1 MPIYVFYNPHT
12 GVEWEELMSISKM
25 ERFLETHPW
34 CELRIQAPNIVGGH
48 GDRVKIDG
56 GMKDVFSRVAEAHP
70 NSPLAERYGSGR
82 SGKSK
87 KVEDIGKKHGLIR
100 KDGSQNVGK
109 FGSKVSNYK

>member
-1 MPIYVFYNPHT
+1 MPTYTFYNTETDEQFDDFMSWSERENYLKDNPHIEPMLT
-12 GVEWEELMSISKM
+12 TAALVGDHI
-25 ERFLETHPW
+25 
-34 CELRIQAPNIVGGH
+34 IQKV
-48 GDRVKIDG
+48 DG

-87 KVEDIGKKHGLIR
+87 KVEDVGKKHGLIR
-100 KDGSQNVGK
+100 KDGSQNMSK

>member
-1 MPIYVFYNPHT
+1 MPTYTFYNSET
-12 GVEWEELMSISKM
+12 DEQCDDLMSWSQ
-25 ERFLETHPW
+25 RETYLKENPHIEPM
-34 CELRIQAPNIVGGH
+34 LTTAALVGDHIIQKV
-48 GDRVKIDG
+48 DG

-87 KVEDIGKKHGLIR
+87 KVEDVGKKHGLIR
-100 KDGSQNVGK
+100 KDGSQNMSK

>member
-1 MPIYVFYNPHT
+1 MPTYTFYNTETDEQFDDFMSWSQRETYLEKNPHIEPMLT
-12 GVEWEELMSISKM
+12 TAALVGDHI
-25 ERFLETHPW
+25 
-34 CELRIQAPNIVGGH
+34 IQKV
-48 GDRVKIDG
+48 DG

-87 KVEDIGKKHGLIR
+87 KVEDVGKKHGLIR
-100 KDGSQNVGK
+100 KDGSQNMSK

>member
-25 ERFLETHPW
+25 ERFLETHPH

-56 GMKDVFSRVAEAHP
+56 GMKDVLNKIGDAHP
-70 NSPLAERYGSGR
+70 GSELHARHGSKDIKR
-82 SGKSK
+82 EKSVK
-87 KVEDIGKKHGLIR
+87 TIKKHVDI
-100 KDGSQNVGK
+100 QNK
-109 FGSKVSNYK
+109 K

>member
-1 MPIYVFYNPHT
+1 MPTYTFYNTETDEQFDDFMSWGQRETYLEENPHIEPMLT
-12 GVEWEELMSISKM
+12 TAALVGD
-25 ERFLETHPW
+25 H
-34 CELRIQAPNIVGGH
+34 IVN
-48 GDRVKIDG
+48 RIDG

-100 KDGSQNVGK
+100 KDGSQNMSK

>member
-48 GDRVKIDG
+48 GDRVKIDA
-56 GMKDVFSRVAEAHP
+56 GMKDVLNKIGDAHP
-70 NSPLAERYGSGR
+70 GSELHARHGSKDIKR
-82 SGKSK
+82 EKSVK
-87 KVEDIGKKHGLIR
+87 TIKKHVDI
-100 KDGSQNVGK
+100 QNK
-109 FGSKVSNYK
+109 K

>member
-12 GVEWEELMSISKM
+12 GVEWEELMYISKM

-56 GMKDVFSRVAEAHP
+56 GMKDVLNKIGDAHP
-70 NSPLAERYGSGR
+70 GSELHARHGSKDIKR
-82 SGKSK
+82 EKSVK
-87 KVEDIGKKHGLIR
+87 TIKKHVDI
-100 KDGSQNVGK
+100 QNK
-109 FGSKVSNYK
+109 K

>member
-56 GMKDVFSRVAEAHP
+56 GMKDVLNKIGDAHP
-70 NSPLAERYGSGR
+70 GSELHSRHGSKNIKR
-82 SGKSK
+82 EKS
-87 KVEDIGKKHGLIR
+87 VETIKKHI
-100 KDGSQNVGK
+100 DIQNK
-109 FGSKVSNYK
+109 